1 MMNMR
6 CMLQVINMELNELP
20 NQFGINKC
28 FSITSID
35 AAAKLKQVLDRNI
48 IAYDC
53 FRADDKP
60 HGNHIVVILYKKG
73 NKEILFLTY
82 DYYRKFSRAL
92 KKKVDNKYI

>member
-1 MMNMR
+1 
-6 CMLQVINMELNELP
+6 MELNDLP
-20 NQFGINKC
+20 YEFGINKC
-28 FSITSID
+28 FSIQSIEP
-35 AAAKLKQVLDRNI
+35 AAKLKQVLNRNI

-53 FRADDKP
+53 FNADDKP

-92 KKKVDNKYI
+92 KKKVDNKYM

>member
-1 MMNMR
+1 
-6 CMLQVINMELNELP
+6 MELNELP
-20 NQFGINKC
+20 IEFGINKC
-28 FSITSID
+28 FSIQSID
-35 AAAKLKQVLDRNI
+35 AAAKLNQVLNRNI
-48 IAYDC
+48 LTYDC
-53 FRADDKP
+53 FKADDKP